1 MLPSTSPESPLVKRR
16 YAVSYGVYI
25 SFSATTDEL
34 VDLCC
39 SIATTSL
46 VGNITFLD
54 TPEQPVSLDFELKIT
69 SEGAYSIVIH
79 GTELNRPIGRFQEI
93 EYLSKFFNSMIRIYI
108 AERSPDY
115 VFIHAGVVSYRDQLI
130 VLPGASF
137 SGKTTMV
144 STMLEQGA
152 EYYSDEY
159 AVVDPSGLVHPYARK
174 LSIRV
179 KDQLLPKETSPEA
192 FGSTSAKK
200 PKPISLILLTN
211 YQEGSIFEPSRISEG
226 NGILESIPFVIPM
239 RYNPDFSL
247 KVLNTAFRRAIILKG
262 SRDDATSATKSLI
275 AFIDRSIDTS
285 N

>member
-1 MLPSTSPESPLVKRR
+1 MLPSTSLESPFVKRR
-16 YAVSYGVYI
+16 HAVSYGVHI

-34 VDLCC
+34 VELCC
-39 SIATTSL
+39 SIASTAL
-46 VGNITFLD
+46 VGNISFTD
-54 TPEQPVSLDFELKIT
+54 VPEQPAELDFELRQ
-69 SEGAYSIVIH
+69 SPEGIYSVVIQ
-79 GTELNRPIGRFQEI
+79 GIKNPAPMGRFEEI
-93 EYLSKFFNSMIRIYI
+93 PYLSKFLNSIIRIYV

-115 VFIHAGVVSYRDQLI
+115 VFIHAGVVSFRDQLI

-144 STMLEQGA
+144 ATLLEHGA

-159 AVVDPSGLVHPYARK
+159 AVVDPTGLVHPYARK
-174 LSIRV
+174 LSVRV
-179 KDQLLPKETSPEA
+179 KDQTLPNETSPEV

-226 NGILESIPFVIPM
+226 SGILESIPFVIPM

-247 KVLNTAFRRAIILKG
+247 KVLNTAFSRAIILKG
-262 SRDDATSATKSLI
+262 SRDDATSATRSLI